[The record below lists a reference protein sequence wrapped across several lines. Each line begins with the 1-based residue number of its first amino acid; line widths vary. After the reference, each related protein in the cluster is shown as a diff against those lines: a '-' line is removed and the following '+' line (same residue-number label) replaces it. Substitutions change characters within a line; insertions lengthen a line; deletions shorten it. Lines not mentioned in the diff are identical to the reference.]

1 MFEHAFLQKYERPS
15 MRSLML
21 RDKLNALRYRGP
33 QSMPDYC
40 EQFRQIEMQILDM
53 AFPDRLSN
61 FTDKLYPRE
70 AAMHI
75 HNQDLRSKDMEVVYQ
90 LARQWAINARLLK
103 TPRDRN
109 NQDVDGPGK
118 SLITHNESSGTSS
131 TAPTTVAKDDDYS
144 DDGELNY
151 VTMRLN
157 NLDLQAVTCFN
168 CGKRGHFKRECKS
181 PPQDKRVNF
190 NTDKFRKKSSDT
202 KRRDTLYQVTDV
214 DDNKWGYRVTNSP
227 GYSDEYSGSDDDE
240 LNLMSTYEVNQDQT
254 SVTSGYG
261 LTDEFWEAWRTP
273 SRPSRY
279 AGSRSYHS

>member
-1 MFEHAFLQKYERPS
+1 
-15 MRSLML
+15 
-21 RDKLNALRYRGP
+21 
-33 QSMPDYC
+33 
-40 EQFRQIEMQILDM
+40 
-53 AFPDRLSN
+53 
-61 FTDKLYPRE
+61 
-70 AAMHI
+70 
-75 HNQDLRSKDMEVVYQ
+75 LRSKDMEVVYQ

-103 TPRDRN
+103 TPRDRNNQHRN

-151 VTMRLN
+151 VTMQLN

-190 NTDKFRKKSSDT
+190 NTDNFRKKASDNF
-202 KRRDTLYQVTDV
+202 KRRDTLYHITDGV
-214 DDNKWGYRVTNSP
+214 DDNQ
-227 GYSDEYSGSDDDE
+227 SDYGILNPSDSDDDDDE

-279 AGSRSYHS
+279 ANSRSSYHS